1 MARHGDDDRRSL
13 GSFAAL
19 RGRHILHRV
28 SPFEQWRRP
37 YAEDGVWGYHQQMV
51 TSHLASQTRVRDE
64 FARDGTGVNL
74 MSQDYLALSDH
85 PDVHEAITKA
95 LADYG
100 PHAAGSPIV
109 AGNTPLAGEL
119 SERLAEL
126 TGMRHIVL
134 FPTGWAAG
142 FGALNALVR
151 RFDHVVVDE
160 LSHACLHEGIA
171 ASRSSRVTR
180 APHLDNE
187 AVRETLRG
195 IRADDAE
202 NGILVVTESLFSMN
216 SDTPDL
222 AELQGICREYDAVL
236 LVDQAHDIG
245 VLGPDG
251 RGHAAAQDMLGRI
264 DVVIGSFSKAF
275 ATNGGYLA
283 TNSAAVAQYVRYF
296 GSTHMFSSALTPLQ
310 TAGALAAAHIMVS
323 DEGER
328 RRAAVRRNA
337 EVLRREF
344 ADDELCTVLG
354 DPSPIVPVE
363 VDSLSVGRKAMGLAR
378 AEGALFHLVEFPIV
392 PRGRARY
399 RLQLSS
405 ALQPGDLVRAAKVIS
420 DAVASAYAETGAKT
434 GAATSTGTDNSTIS
448 PTGTTEPKSQE
459 QESGTGREK

>member
-28 SPFEQWRRP
+28 DPFEQWRRP
-37 YAEDGVWGYHQQMV
+37 QAEDGLWGYHEQMV
-51 TSHLASQTRVRDE
+51 TSHLARQARVRDE

-74 MSQDYLALSDH
+74 MSQDYLALSEH
-85 PDVHEAITKA
+85 PQVHEAITTA
-95 LADYG
+95 LSDYG

-119 SERLAEL
+119 ADRLAEL
-126 TGMRHIVL
+126 TGMRHVVL

-151 RFDHVVVDE
+151 RFDHVIVDE

-171 ASRSSRVTR
+171 ASHSPHVTR

-187 AVRETLRG
+187 AVRGALRR

-222 AELQGICREYDAVL
+222 AELQEICREYDAAL

-245 VLGPDG
+245 VLGPHG
-251 RGHAAAQDMLGRI
+251 RGHAAAQDMYGRL

-283 TNSAAVAQYVRYF
+283 TNSESVAQYVRYF

-310 TAGALAAAHIMVS
+310 SAGALAAARVMMS
-323 DEGER
+323 DDGQR
-328 RRAAVRRNA
+328 RRATLWRNA
-337 EVLRREF
+337 EVLRREL
-344 ADDELCTVLG
+344 ADDALCTVLG
-354 DPSPIVPVE
+354 EPSPIVPVQ
-363 VDSLSVGRKAMGLAR
+363 VDSLSVGRKAMSIAR
-378 AEGALFHLVEFPIV
+378 AEGVLFHLVEFPIV

-405 ALQPGDLVRAAKVIS
+405 AHERSDLVQAAKVIS
-420 DAVASAYAETGAKT
+420 DAVARAYTKTNADTSAEFGA
-434 GAATSTGTDNSTIS
+434 GVGISTD
-448 PTGTTEPKSQE
+448 TTNTTNTTVPESRE
-459 QESGTGREK
+459 QEREKR